1 MMEAEKEQYNIKI
14 RKAQKLDGEATGV
27 GGNKMRADRA

>member
-14 RKAQKLDGEATGV
+14 RKVQKLDGGAM

>member
-14 RKAQKLDGEATGV
+14 SRKVQKLDGEAM
-27 GGNKMRADRA
+27 GGNKMRADRP